1 MLYIIITDQKYYK
14 TINAGVDY
22 KKNMK
27 LSIHKLFLYFLNL
40 LKNKKNSSKLHR
52 LPVFLVDPVNCTRSE
67 FYDLKPGQFSR

>member
-1 MLYIIITDQKYYK
+1 
-14 TINAGVDY
+14 
-22 KKNMK
+22 MK